1 MQTHRLLDEEER
13 EDTALRDRF
22 KDKWSR
28 QASSQLT
35 ETMRKEVE
43 KFKGIL
49 DAATQADQKVKEK
62 YESNRQAIILLG
74 KPLEELNAAIPKAG
88 AQASSLSAS
97 QVGVLCSQFQWL
109 IDCAIVKLLQNKL
122 LSCEEVKIFSLLP
135 SPPSLPSP
143 LSLPPSPSSLPFFS
157 ALLPQPVME
166 LRSLMEEVKTIKVER
181 EVIETT
187 LRDPVADIGKRK
199 GEGGRREGGKM
210 REGRS
215 IGTHTHTHAHT
226 HPPTFLPH
234 TAPKFLQAL
243 KDFGDVDEEAISEG
257 HLLTEYGQLQQQVR
271 ECVNSHMASCGS
283 L

>member
-13 EDTALRDRF
+13 EDTALHDRF
-22 KDKWSR
+22 KGKWSR

-35 ETMRKEVE
+35 ETMRKEIE

-122 LSCEEVKIFSLLP
+122 LSCEEEKKFSSFLLLHLSLLLYLSLLLLHLSLS
-135 SPPSLPSP
+135 SPPSF
-143 LSLPPSPSSLPFFS
+143 LS
-157 ALLPQPVME
+157 
-166 LRSLMEEVKTIKVER
+166 R
-181 EVIETT
+181 
-187 LRDPVADIGKRK
+187 
-199 GEGGRREGGKM
+199 
-210 REGRS
+210 
-215 IGTHTHTHAHT
+215 
-226 HPPTFLPH
+226 
-234 TAPKFLQAL
+234 
-243 KDFGDVDEEAISEG
+243 
-257 HLLTEYGQLQQQVR
+257 
-271 ECVNSHMASCGS
+271 
-283 L
+283 

>member
-62 YESNRQAIILLG
+62 YEGNRQAIILLG

-97 QVGVLCSQFQWL
+97 QVGERQAHVSLQIFRFQ
-109 IDCAIVKLLQNKL
+109 LLL
-122 LSCEEVKIFSLLP
+122 LL
-135 SPPSLPSP
+135 
-143 LSLPPSPSSLPFFS
+143 
-157 ALLPQPVME
+157 A
-166 LRSLMEEVKTIKVER
+166 T
-181 EVIETT
+181 
-187 LRDPVADIGKRK
+187 
-199 GEGGRREGGKM
+199 
-210 REGRS
+210 
-215 IGTHTHTHAHT
+215 
-226 HPPTFLPH
+226 
-234 TAPKFLQAL
+234 
-243 KDFGDVDEEAISEG
+243 
-257 HLLTEYGQLQQQVR
+257 
-271 ECVNSHMASCGS
+271 N
-283 L
+283 